1 MPSNA
6 TIPRKNLHDELAGL
20 IRKMIIERELSPG
33 KRIREQAL
41 CARFGVSRTPLR
53 EALKVLSVEG
63 LVQLLPNRGAI
74 VVRIT
79 RDKADDVIS
88 LLGVLEAFACKL
100 ICQDIDDTK
109 FAAIRA
115 LHDCMAKHVRQGE
128 KQPCIELDRA
138 IRRAMVE
145 AAENDALTEIHQM
158 LEARLGS
165 ILSVARGAF
174 PHWDDA
180 VEDNQRM
187 LAALEAKDSEALAA
201 VAHRRAGH
209 LQKVVAEA
217 FDVLEAKG
225 TKPAL
230 PTSVRR

>member
-6 TIPRKNLHDELAGL
+6 KIPRKNLHDELAGL

-63 LVQLLPNRGAI
+63 LVELLPNRGAI

-79 RDKADDVIS
+79 RDKADDVIC
-88 LLGVLEAFACKL
+88 LIGVLEAFACEL
-100 ICQDIDDTK
+100 ICKHLDDTK
-109 FAAIRA
+109 LAAIRT
-115 LHDCMAKHVRQGE
+115 LHGRMAEHVRKGE
-128 KQPCIELDRA
+128 EQPCIELDRA
-138 IRRAMVE
+138 IRRAMIE
-145 AAENDALTEIHQM
+145 AADNDTLAEIHQM
-158 LEARLGS
+158 LEGRLGS
-165 ILSVARGAF
+165 ILSVARGGF
-174 PHWDDA
+174 PHWGDA

-187 LAALEAKDSEALAA
+187 LTALEAKDSGALAA

-230 PTSVRR
+230 ATSVRR